1 MSDLS
6 ADDLRR
12 VIASARAHEANQ
24 RELARNLESTLPAL
38 NGQLGETRL
47 RQERMQRPSTLLTEA
62 ARSRLDRWPVSYTHL
77 TLPTNREV

>member
-1 MSDLS
+1 MSELS

-12 VIASARAHEANQ
+12 AIASARAHEANQ

-38 NGQLGETRL
+38 NGRLGEARL

-62 ARSRLDRWPVSYTHL
+62 ARVRVDRWLVRLHL
-77 TLPTNREV
+77 RRSSS